1 MTFLRLLCIAVL
13 FAASIVAADSAIAS
27 GKKYHQRINSQRDM
41 IEGSDVLTTQTRA
54 VDPFVRIESNLGID
68 LKVEVGKTQSVKITF
83 DDNLIDFIRTES
95 DGKTLVI
102 ETEESFSTSQNVQV
116 LISVPQLELINSE
129 GSGTIYI
136 ANLDSKRFRAII
148 SGSGELVAT
157 GKVDLLEIEING
169 SGDVRTDEVTAREVT
184 VSINGSGSAEVNAVE
199 VLDAEINGS
208 GDVLYVGKPDNVY
221 SSVNGSG
228 KIRKRK

>member
-1 MTFLRLLCIAVL
+1 MTCLRLLCAAVL
-13 FAASIVAADSAIAS
+13 LVASIVASDSAFAS
-27 GKKYHQRINSQRDM
+27 GKRYNQRINNHHDM
-41 IEGSDVLTTQTRA
+41 IEGSDVLTTQTRT
-54 VDPFVRIESNLGID
+54 VDPFVRIESNLGVD
-68 LKVEVGKTQSVKITF
+68 LKVEVGKTQSVTITF
-83 DDNLIDFIRTES
+83 DDNLIDFIRTDS
-95 DGKTLVI
+95 DGKTLII
-102 ETEESFSTSQNVQV
+102 ETEESFSTRHNVQV
-116 LISVPQLELINSE
+116 VISVPQLELINSE
-129 GSGTIYI
+129 GSGTIDI
-136 ANLDSKRFRAII
+136 TNLDSKKFRAII

-169 SGDVRTDEVTAREVT
+169 SGDVHTDDVVAREVT
-184 VSINGSGSAEVNAVE
+184 VSINGSGTAEVSAVE

>member
-1 MTFLRLLCIAVL
+1 MIVLKLLCAAL
-13 FAASIVAADSAIAS
+13 LLAAAFAASDSVLAS
-27 GKKYHQRINSQRDM
+27 GKKYHQRISNDHDM
-41 IEGSDVLTTQTRA
+41 VEGSGVLQTQTRS

-68 LKVEVGKTQSVKITF
+68 LKVEVGKTQSVTITF
-83 DDNLIDFIRTES
+83 DDNLIDFIRTDS
-95 DGKTLVI
+95 DGKTLII
-102 ETEESFSTSQNVQV
+102 ETEESFSTRYNVQV
-116 LISVPQLELINSE
+116 VISVPQLELINSE
-129 GSGTIYI
+129 GSGTIDV
-136 ANLDSKRFRAII
+136 ANLDSKKFRAII
-148 SGSGELVAT
+148 SGSGDLVAT

-169 SGDVRTDEVTAREVT
+169 SGDVHTEEVVAREVT
-184 VSINGSGSAEVNAVE
+184 VSINGSGTAEVSAVE